1 MNGVSCLEVTS
12 LPSPTDYDEPKTA
25 FLILARRL
33 AFEGYTYNGV
43 RRGLADALYEFTNK
57 HEGLEWR
64 GLFEEL
70 GDGAAF
76 LDMDEYYETGDFE

>member
-1 MNGVSCLEVTS
+1 MDVRP
-12 LPSPTDYDEPKTA
+12 LPSPSDYDEPKTA
-25 FLILARRL
+25 FLILIKRL

-43 RRGLADALYEFTNK
+43 RRGMREALYELTNRRAS
-57 HEGLEWR
+57 GLIWR

-76 LDMDEYYETGDFE
+76 LDMDELYETGDFE

>member
-1 MNGVSCLEVTS
+1 MDANPFPASC
-12 LPSPTDYDEPKTA
+12 DYDEPKTA
-25 FLILARRL
+25 FLILVKRL

-43 RRGLADALYEFTNK
+43 RRGLRDALYEFTNK

-64 GLFEEL
+64 GLYEGL

-76 LDMDEYYETGDFE
+76 MDLDEYYETGDFE

>member
-1 MNGVSCLEVTS
+1 MDVRP
-12 LPSPTDYDEPKTA
+12 LPSPSDYDEPNTA
-25 FLILARRL
+25 FLILIKRL

-43 RRGLADALYEFTNK
+43 RRGMREALYELTNRQAS
-57 HEGLEWR
+57 GLEWR

-76 LDMDEYYETGDFE
+76 LDMDEFYDTGDFE

>member
-1 MNGVSCLEVTS
+1 MDVRPF
-12 LPSPTDYDEPKTA
+12 PSPSDYDEPKTA
-25 FLILARRL
+25 FLIMTKRL

-43 RRGLADALYEFTNK
+43 CRGMREALYELTNRQDS
-57 HEGLEWR
+57 GLEWR

-76 LDMDEYYETGDFE
+76 LDMDKYYGTGDFE

>member
-1 MNGVSCLEVTS
+1 MTS

-25 FLILARRL
+25 FLILTKRL

-43 RRGLADALYEFTNK
+43 RRGMREALYELTNRQAS
-57 HEGLEWR
+57 GLEWR
-64 GLFEEL
+64 GLYEAL

-76 LDMDEYYETGDFE
+76 MDLDEYYETGDFE

>member
-1 MNGVSCLEVTS
+1 MEVTS

-25 FLILARRL
+25 FLILTKRL

-43 RRGLADALYEFTNK
+43 RRGMREALYELTSRQAS
-57 HEGLEWR
+57 GLEWR

-76 LDMDEYYETGDFE
+76 LDMDEFYETGDFDNGC